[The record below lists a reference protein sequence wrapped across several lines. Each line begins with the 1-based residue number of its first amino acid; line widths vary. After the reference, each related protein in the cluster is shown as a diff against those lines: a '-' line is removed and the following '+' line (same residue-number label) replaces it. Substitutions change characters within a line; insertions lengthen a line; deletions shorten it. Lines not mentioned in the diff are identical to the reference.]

1 MVPSKDLEI
10 PVASTVT
17 NLRRYLTYDIT
28 SRRNTTSRRYW
39 EGGLDGRGR
48 TIGVLDMIDH
58 TASFNQVG
66 CFLRV
71 SLQSGLGI
79 VNLMIIVPP
88 GIDICVWTDSR
99 SWIERITVLHKER

>member
-17 NLRRYLTYDIT
+17 NISRYLTYDVT
-28 SRRNTTSRRYW
+28 GRRNTTSRRYW
-39 EGGLDGRGR
+39 EGCLDGRGR
-48 TIGVLDMIDH
+48 TIGVLDVIDY
-58 TASFNQVG
+58 TTSFDQVG

-88 GIDICVWTDSR
+88 GIDICVWTDGR
-99 SWIERITVLHKER
+99 FWIERISVLHEDR